1 MNLTKDSKLPFF
13 KQVEYMQQL
22 YYDLHLHSCLSPCG
36 DDESTPGNI
45 VGMAVVKGLQVIAL
59 TDHNTCK
66 NCPAFLKIAGDFGI
80 TAIPGMELTTAEE
93 VHVVCLFPTLED
105 AMAFDAYVEPRILP
119 IPNKPDKWGN
129 QIIIDE
135 NDEPCGIFDTLLIS
149 ATDISFDAV
158 YDLLKQFHGVMIP
171 AHIEKSTFSL
181 IANLGFVPP
190 DSKFHCFELK
200 NMGRLHEVVNA
211 NPILKNCNVITDSD
225 AHQIDLINEPINTI
239 LVEENSVQ
247 GVLDALVRPV
257 KH

>member
-1 MNLTKDSKLPFF
+1 
-13 KQVEYMQQL
+13 MQQL

-45 VGMAVVKGLQVIAL
+45 VGMSVVKGLQVIAL

-66 NCPAFLKIAGDFGI
+66 NCPAFLKIAREFGI

-119 IPNKPDKWGN
+119 IPNKPEKWGN
-129 QIIIDE
+129 QIITDE
-135 NDEPCGIFDTLLIS
+135 NDEPAGPFDTLLIS
-149 ATDISFDAV
+149 ATDISFDSV

-181 IANLGFVPP
+181 LANLGFVPP
-190 DSKFHCFELK
+190 DSKFKCFELK
-200 NMGRLHEVVNA
+200 NMGKLHEVVKA
-211 NPILKNCNVITDSD
+211 NPILADLNVITDSD
-225 AHQIDLINEPINTI
+225 AHQIDLINEPVNTI
-239 LVEENSVQ
+239 LCEENSVEA
-247 GVLDALVRPV
+247 VLKALTAAKPALPSDS
-257 KH
+257 

>member
-1 MNLTKDSKLPFF
+1 AN
-13 KQVEYMQQL
+13 
-22 YYDLHLHSCLSPCG
+22 
-36 DDESTPGNI
+36 
-45 VGMAVVKGLQVIAL
+45 
-59 TDHNTCK
+59 
-66 NCPAFLKIAGDFGI
+66 DFGI

-105 AMAFDAYVEPRILP
+105 ALAFDAYVEPRILP

-135 NDEPCGIFDTLLIS
+135 NDEPCGTFDTLLIS

-158 YDLLKQFHGVMIP
+158 YDLLEKFHGVMIP

-239 LVEENSVQ
+239 LVEENSVR

-257 KH
+257 KS

>member
-1 MNLTKDSKLPFF
+1 
-13 KQVEYMQQL
+13 MQQI

-45 VGMAVVKGLQVIAL
+45 VGMAVVKGLHVIAL

-66 NCPAFLKIAGDFGI
+66 NCPAFLKIAKDFGI

-119 IPNKPDKWGN
+119 IPNKPDKWVN
-129 QIIIDE
+129 QIIINE
-135 NDEPCGIFDTLLIS
+135 EDEPCGTFDTLLIS

-158 YDLLKQFHGVMIP
+158 YDLLEKYHGVMIP

-190 DSKFHCFELK
+190 DSKFKCFELK

-247 GVLDALVRPV
+247 GVLDALTRPV
-257 KH
+257 KN